1 MSSHREAPAISKDPV
16 ADSTDLYAFVSPDA
30 PDTVTILAN
39 YVPLEGPAGGPN
51 FYEFGDDVRYRIAID
66 NDADSVAEIVIEFR
80 FVNHIRNEDTFL
92 YNTGPITSL
101 SSPSW
106 NRTQTYEVLWTQNG
120 TTTVIGRGLTT
131 PPVNIGPRSTPNYAA
146 LASAAVHTLAGGVK
160 VFAGQRRDP
169 FFVDLGSIF
178 DLGTLRPFQNLHLI
192 STPAA
197 DGVDTIKGFNVHTI
211 AIQLPLDM
219 VTRDGKMP
227 TNPANTRSVIGVW
240 TTALRQKATIRT
252 GSTVTGSG
260 PWVQVSRLGNPL
272 INEVI
277 IPMAEKDRWNTTAPA
292 ADSQFAKY
300 YAHPELAGLI
310 PVLYPTV
317 FPNLA
322 AYKKERVDLEAVLL
336 TGIPSGVVP
345 GFQNYTGKVV
355 ADMLRLNLAI
365 PPTTTNP
372 NPIGLVAGDPAGFP
386 NGRRVF
392 DDIIAIELKAVAG
405 ATIPL
410 VDPSFKPD
418 GAAALL
424 KDGTA
429 PDASRYLS
437 TFPYAGTPLDGYD
450 NPAS

>member
-16 ADSTDLYAFVSPDA
+16 ADSTDLYAFRSPDA
-30 PDTVTILAN
+30 PDTVTIIAN

-51 FYEFGDDVRYRIAID
+51 FYEFGDDVRYQILID
-66 NDADSVAEIVIEFR
+66 NDADSQPEITIEFR
-80 FVNHIRNEDTFL
+80 FVTHLKNNGTFL
-92 YNTGPITSL
+92 YNTGPVTSL
-101 SSPSW
+101 NSSSL
-106 NRTQTYEVLWTQNG
+106 NRTQTYEVLWTQDRK
-120 TTTVIGRGLTT
+120 TTVLGRGLTT
-131 PPVNIGPRSTPNYAA
+131 PPVNIGPRSTPNYVSLAA
-146 LASAAVHTLAGGVK
+146 AAIHSIGDGIK

-211 AIQLPLDM
+211 AIQIPIDM
-219 VTRDGKMP
+219 VTRDGKP
-227 TNPANTRSVIGVW
+227 ATNVGNTRSVIGVW
-240 TTALRQKATIRT
+240 TSAWRQKASIRT
-252 GSTVTGSG
+252 ATGTVGSG

-277 IPMAEKDRWNTTAPA
+277 IPMAYKDVWNSTYPWD
-292 ADSQFAKY
+292 DSQFAKY

-322 AYKKERVDLEAVLL
+322 AYTKERVDLEAVLL
-336 TGIPSGVVP
+336 TGIPTGVVP

-355 ADMLRLNLAI
+355 ADMLRLNLAV

-392 DDIIAIELKAVAG
+392 DDIIAINLKAVAG

-418 GAAALL
+418 AAASLL

-429 PDASRYLS
+429 PDATRYLDA
-437 TFPYAGTPLDGYD
+437 FPYAGTPLDGYD
-450 NPAS
+450 NPSS